1 MATKQTTLR
10 LGEDVL
16 AQLDYLQTIAH
27 KSQAAIVADLIS
39 VYYHAVRVEAF
50 GRNLAL
56 VDDPQLVKNGGT
68 IITVEEQ
75 RALKTVRDRLAG
87 TWEDVGGREAR
98 THRPISVTPSTT
110 RETP

>member
-50 GRNLAL
+50 GSNPAL
-56 VDDPQLVKNGGT
+56 VDLPELVKNGGT

-98 THRPISVTPSTT
+98 AHRSISITPSTT

>member
-1 MATKQTTLR
+1 MATKQVSLR
-10 LGEDVL
+10 LGAETLHD
-16 AQLDYLQTIAH
+16 LDYLQTIAH

-50 GRNLAL
+50 GSNPAL
-56 VDDPQLVKNGGT
+56 VDDPTLVKNGGT

-87 TWEDVGGREAR
+87 SWKDIGGWTAQRS
-98 THRPISVTPSTT
+98 HPSRPPADT
-110 RETP
+110 R

>member
-16 AQLDYLQTIAH
+16 AQLGYLQTIAH
-27 KSQAAIVADLIS
+27 KSQAALVADLIS

-50 GRNLAL
+50 GNNPAL
-56 VDDPQLVKNGGT
+56 GDLPELVKNGGT

-87 TWEDVGGREAR
+87 TWEDVGGREVRA
-98 THRPISVTPSTT
+98 HRSITVTSSTT
-110 RETP
+110 QETP

>member
-10 LGEDVL
+10 LGADVL
-16 AQLDYLQTIAH
+16 AELDYLQAIAH

-50 GRNLAL
+50 GSNPAV
-56 VDDPQLVKNGGT
+56 VDDPTLVKNGGT
-68 IITVEEQ
+68 FITVEEQ

-87 TWEDVGGREAR
+87 TWEDIGGRTIQR
-98 THRPISVTPSTT
+98 SRRSRPPADT
-110 RETP
+110 R